1 MKEKYASVG
10 LNYDLILEKYP
21 NINYYEETVNAF
33 LDDPFFKELKD
44 MLEDEDYALAKDATK
59 GLYILASELCLY
71 PLYEALLE
79 IYEDLEY
86 ESYDDTL
93 NKYNDMFEVYKK
105 IRGIFNA

>member
-21 NINYYEETVNAF
+21 NINTYEETVNAF
-33 LDDPFFKELKD
+33 FADPFFKELKQ

-71 PLYEALLE
+71 PLYEKLLD

-86 ESYDDTL
+86 ETYSEVL
-93 NKYNDMFEVYKK
+93 NKYKDMYKTYEK
-105 IRGIFNA
+105 IRGVFNA

>member
-1 MKEKYASVG
+1 MKEKYTSVG

-21 NINYYEETVNAF
+21 NINVYEETANAYF
-33 LDDPFFKELKD
+33 ADPFFKELKE

-71 PLYEALLE
+71 PLYEKLLD

-86 ESYDDTL
+86 ETYTEVL
-93 NKYNDMFEVYKK
+93 NKYKDMYKTYEK
-105 IRGIFNA
+105 IRGVFNA